1 MRAQVGERSAV
12 RRFHHT
18 LAAALV
24 CTAAVICTVSA
35 ARGQSAG
42 YPQKPVRVF
51 VPYGPGGVGD
61 LTMRLL
67 ADKLG
72 QELKQQFV
80 VENRPGAGGIVNMSE
95 VMRARPDGYTLG
107 EMGNGQAISMSL
119 FQKLPYNVLTDFASV
134 SVAASFEM
142 LLAVP
147 DKSPYRS
154 LKDLVDAA
162 QKDPGKINLGA
173 INPGSTQNLSAHL
186 FQQVTGA
193 QYTVIPYRTTP
204 DLVTALLR
212 GDVDLGFDYY
222 AALHGVIGPDK
233 IRIIATS
240 GERRNPLL
248 KDVPT
253 ARESGF
259 PDYIVTSWNG
269 LGAPVKVPAETVA
282 ILNAAVNKALSD
294 PQLKAKTLSLGME
307 ASGSTPQQMHD
318 RLAADAAKWREVIE
332 KAGIPKE

>member
-1 MRAQVGERSAV
+1 MRAQVGERSAI

-18 LAAALV
+18 LTAALV

-162 QKDPGKINLGA
+162 QKGPGKINLGA

-259 PDYIVTSWNG
+259 LDYIVTSWNG

-294 PQLKAKTLSLGME
+294 PELKAKTLSLGME